1 MNESVPIVFVVDD
14 DESFLKAVDR
24 FLRANGYD
32 VERYN
37 SAMEFLEQ
45 RPLNAMGCVVADL
58 RMPGM
63 DGLALQ
69 TALARS
75 DNPLPVVFLS
85 GNGDIP
91 SSVKAMR
98 GGAVD
103 FLVKTAPKED
113 LLSAIER
120 ALRRDVEQ
128 RKSRLRL
135 CELSMLFTK
144 LTSRENEV
152 LCHVLRGKLNKQ
164 IAADLGITERSV
176 KRHRT
181 NLMQKLEVKSVVE
194 LGRLAAEAG
203 ISSTITSPANDK
215 S

>member
-135 CELSMLFTK
+135 SELSMLLTK

-152 LCHVLRGKLNKQ
+152 LSHVLRGKLNKQ
-164 IAADLGITERSV
+164 IASDLGITERSV